1 MSAFTYLKDSLQNL
15 VAGLGTA
22 RDKASHSHY
31 ALPVMDDQ
39 QLLNAFRGSWTAQ
52 KGVSIPAVD
61 ACRNWRNWQADK
73 AQIELIEAEEDR
85 LNVKGKILEALL
97 KARLFGGAAV
107 FIGTGERDTA
117 SELKPDRVG
126 KGGIKYLTVMTRRQL
141 SATEIEQD
149 PQSPRFGKPKA
160 YRLPGSTV
168 EIHPS
173 RLVIFVG
180 VPHPDPE
187 LAIGTG
193 FGWGDS
199 VLLSAMPAVRHYD
212 ETVANV
218 VSLVY
223 EAKIDV
229 INIPNLMSSMQ
240 DKNYE
245 RLLLERLRLAGTAKG
260 INGTLILDGQETHSS
275 KSASFGTLPDVIAK
289 TEQGVAGA
297 FDIPG
302 TRMFGQSST
311 GLGANGEENTRN
323 YYDNVA
329 SRQKLEIKPAMSVL
343 DECLIRSALGSRPKE
358 IHYTWA
364 PLWQATAKERADIGK
379 TTADT
384 IKALKDSG
392 LFPEDALSTAAVNL
406 LVELSVM
413 PGLEAAIE
421 KFGAELPDDDDDL
434 PGTAADQ
441 PVAKK
446 AITDA
451 APRSLYVSRTVTNAA
466 DIIAWAKSQGFE
478 TTLPADDLH
487 VTVAYSR
494 RAVDWMKI
502 GESWSGDR
510 DGKLSIAPGGA
521 RLIDQFGEGAVVLL
535 FNSSEL
541 AWRHVSIIE
550 AGASW
555 DWPEYQPH
563 ITFTYEPGSV
573 DLSKVEPYRGAIEL
587 GPEIF
592 AEVIENWQ
600 DKLKE
605 Q

>member
-117 SELKPDRVG
+117 SELKPERVG

-180 VPHPDPE
+180 VPHPDSE
-187 LAIGTG
+187 LAVGTG

-245 RLLLERLRLAGTAKG
+245 RLLLERLRLAATAKG

-275 KSASFGTLPDVIAK
+275 KSASFGNLPEVIAK

-343 DECLIRSALGSRPKE
+343 DEGLIRSALGSRPKE
-358 IHYTWA
+358 VHYTWA

-421 KFGAELPDDDDDL
+421 KFGRELPDEDADDADP

-451 APRSLYVSRTVTNAA
+451 APRSLYVSRKVINGAE
-466 DIIAWAKSQGFE
+466 IIAWAKSQGFE
-478 TTLPADDLH
+478 SIVPAADLH

-494 RAVDWMKI
+494 NPVDWMKV
-502 GESWSGDR
+502 GESWSGD
-510 DGKLSIAPGGA
+510 GKGQLKIAPGGA
-521 RLIDQFGEGAVVLL
+521 RLIDKFGEGAVVLL

-541 AWRHVSIIE
+541 AWRHVSIVE

-555 DWPEYQPH
+555 DWPDYQPH

-573 DLSKVEPYRGAIEL
+573 DIDKVEPYRGAIEL

-592 AEVIENWQ
+592 EELAP
-600 DKLKE
+600 
-605 Q
+605 

>member
-141 SATEIEQD
+141 SSTEIEQD

-180 VPHPDPE
+180 VPHPDSE
-187 LAIGTG
+187 LAVGTG

-245 RLLLERLRLAGTAKG
+245 RLLLERLRLAATAKG

-275 KSASFGTLPDVIAK
+275 KSASFGNLPEVIAK

-343 DECLIRSALGSRPKE
+343 DEGLIRSALGSRPKE
-358 IHYTWA
+358 VHYTWA

-406 LVELSVM
+406 LVELSVL

-421 KFGAELPDDDDDL
+421 QFGAELPDDDDDL
-434 PGTAADQ
+434 PDTAADQ

-451 APRSLYVSRTVTNAA
+451 APRSLYVSRKVINGAE
-466 DIIAWAKSQGFE
+466 IIEWAKSQGFE
-478 TTLPADDLH
+478 STVSAADLH

-494 RAVDWMKI
+494 NPVDWMKV
-502 GESWSGDR
+502 GESWSGD
-510 DGKLSIAPGGA
+510 GKGQLKIAPGGA
-521 RLIDQFGEGAVVLL
+521 RLIDKFGEGAVVLL

-541 AWRHVSIIE
+541 AWRHVSIVE

-555 DWPEYQPH
+555 DWPDYQPH

-573 DLSKVEPYRGAIEL
+573 DIDKVEPYRGAIEL

-592 AEVIENWQ
+592 EELAP
-600 DKLKE
+600 
-605 Q
+605 

>member
-126 KGGIKYLTVMTRRQL
+126 KSGIKYLTVMTRRQL

-180 VPHPDPE
+180 VPHPDSE
-187 LAIGTG
+187 LAVGTG

>member
-117 SELKPDRVG
+117 SELKLDRIG

-180 VPHPDPE
+180 VPHPDSE
-187 LAIGTG
+187 LAVGTG

-245 RLLLERLRLAGTAKG
+245 RLLLERLRLAATAKG

-275 KSASFGTLPDVIAK
+275 KSASFGNLPEVIAK

-343 DECLIRSALGSRPKE
+343 DEGLIRSALGSRPKE
-358 IHYTWA
+358 VHYTWA

-441 PVAKK
+441 PVANK

-451 APRSLYVSRTVTNAA
+451 APRSLYVSRKVINGAE
-466 DIIAWAKSQGFE
+466 IIAWAKSQGFE
-478 TTLPADDLH
+478 SAVPATDLH

-494 RAVDWMKI
+494 NPVDWMKV
-502 GESWSGDR
+502 GESWSGD
-510 DGKLSIAPGGA
+510 GKGQLKIAPGGA
-521 RLIDQFGEGAVVLL
+521 RLIDKFGEGAVVLL

-541 AWRHVSIIE
+541 AWRHVSIVE

-555 DWPEYQPH
+555 DWPDYQPH

-573 DLSKVEPYRGAIEL
+573 DIDKVEPYRGAIEL

-592 AEVIENWQ
+592 EELAP
-600 DKLKE
+600 
-605 Q
+605 

>member
-117 SELKPDRVG
+117 SELKPDRIG

-212 ETVANV
+212 ETIANV

-245 RLLLERLRLAGTAKG
+245 RLLLERLRLAATAKG

-275 KSASFGTLPDVIAK
+275 KSASFGTLPDVIAE
-289 TEQGVAGA
+289 TRLGVSGA
-297 FDIPG
+297 FDVPG

-323 YYDNVA
+323 YYDNIA
-329 SRQKLEIKPAMSVL
+329 SRQKLEIKPAMNVL
-343 DECLIRSALGSRPKE
+343 DEGLIRSALGSRPKE
-358 IHYTWA
+358 VHYTWA

-421 KFGAELPDDDDDL
+421 KFGNELPDDDDGDDL
-434 PGTAADQ
+434 PSTVADQ

-451 APRSLYVSRTVTNAA
+451 APRSLYVSRKVINGAE
-466 DIIAWAKSQGFE
+466 IIAWAKAQGFE
-478 TTLPADDLH
+478 SNVPADDLH

-494 RAVDWMKI
+494 NPVDWMKV
-502 GESWSGDR
+502 GESWSGD
-510 DGKLSIAPGGA
+510 GNGQLKIAPGGA
-521 RLIDQFGEGAVVLL
+521 RLIDKFGEGAVVLL

-541 AWRHVSIIE
+541 AWRHVSIVE

-555 DWPEYQPH
+555 DWPDYQPH

-573 DLSKVEPYRGAIEL
+573 DIDKVEPYRGAIEL

-592 AEVIENWQ
+592 EELAP
-600 DKLKE
+600 
-605 Q
+605 

>member
-1 MSAFTYLKDSLQNL
+1 MSAFSYLKDSLQNL

-31 ALPVMDDQ
+31 VVPEMDDQ

-52 KGVSIPAVD
+52 KGVTIPAVD
-61 ACRNWRNWQADK
+61 ACRNWRSWQADK
-73 AQIELIEAEEDR
+73 GQIELIEAEEDR

-97 KARLFGGAAV
+97 KSRLFGGAAV

-117 SELKPDRVG
+117 SELSPDRV
-126 KGGIKYLTVMTRRQL
+126 KQGGIKYLTVMTRRQL

-160 YRLPGSTV
+160 YRLPGSLV

-180 VPHPDPE
+180 TPHPDPE
-187 LAIGTG
+187 LAIGAA

-199 VLLSAMPAVRHYD
+199 VLLAAMPAVRHYD

-229 INIPNLMSSMQ
+229 INIPNLMSSIA

-245 RLLLERLRLAGTAKG
+245 RQLLERLRLAATAKG
-260 INGTLILDGQETHSS
+260 INGTLILDGAETHSS

-289 TEQGVAGA
+289 TEQGVSGA

-343 DECLIRSALGSRPKE
+343 DECLIRSALGVRPKE
-358 IHYTWA
+358 IHYTWS

-392 LFPEDALSTAAVNL
+392 LFPEDALSAASVNL

-413 PGLEAAIE
+413 PGLEAAID
-421 KFGAELPDDDDDL
+421 KFGAELDDEGADGEIDGDL
-434 PGTAADQ
+434 PVSADD
-441 PVAKK
+441 PATGKK
-446 AITDA
+446 DLSDA
-451 APRSLYVSRTVTNAA
+451 APRTLYVSRKVTNGA
-466 DIIAWAKSQGFE
+466 DIVAWAKAQGFE
-478 TTLPADDLH
+478 STLPASDLH
-487 VTVAYSR
+487 VTIAYSR
-494 RAVDWMKI
+494 SPVDWMKV
-502 GESWSGDR
+502 GETWSGD
-510 DGKLSIAPGGA
+510 GKGQLKIAPGGA
-521 RLIDQFGEGAVVLL
+521 RLIDKFGEGAVVVL

-541 AWRHVSIIE
+541 AWRHVSIVE

-555 DWPEYQPH
+555 DWPDYQPH

-573 DLSKVEPYRGAIEL
+573 DIDKVEPYRGAIEL

-592 AEVIENWQ
+592 EEV
-600 DKLKE
+600 DP
-605 Q
+605 

>member
-97 KARLFGGAAV
+97 NARLFGGAAV

-180 VPHPDPE
+180 VPHPDSE
-187 LAIGTG
+187 LAVGTG

-245 RLLLERLRLAGTAKG
+245 RLLLERLRLAATAKG

-275 KSASFGTLPDVIAK
+275 KSASFGNLPEVIAK

-343 DECLIRSALGSRPKE
+343 DEGLIRSALGSRPKE
-358 IHYTWA
+358 VHYTWA

-413 PGLEAAIE
+413 PGLESAIE
-421 KFGAELPDDDDDL
+421 KFGRELPDDEDGDADL

-451 APRSLYVSRTVTNAA
+451 APRSLYVSRKVINGAE
-466 DIIAWAKSQGFE
+466 IIAWAKSQGFE
-478 TTLPADDLH
+478 STVPAADLH

-494 RAVDWMKI
+494 NPVDWMKV
-502 GESWSGDR
+502 GESWSGD
-510 DGKLSIAPGGA
+510 GKGQLKIAPGGA
-521 RLIDQFGEGAVVLL
+521 RLIDKFGEGAVVLL

-541 AWRHVSIIE
+541 AWRHVSIVE

-555 DWPEYQPH
+555 DWPDYQPH

-573 DLSKVEPYRGAIEL
+573 DIDKVEPYRGAIEL

-592 AEVIENWQ
+592 EELAP
-600 DKLKE
+600 
-605 Q
+605 

>member
-199 VLLSAMPAVRHYD
+199 VLLSAMPVVRHYD

-229 INIPNLMSSMQ
+229 INIPNLMSSMR

-245 RLLLERLRLAGTAKG
+245 RLLLERLRLAATAKG

-275 KSASFGTLPDVIAK
+275 KSASFGNLPEVIAK

-343 DECLIRSALGSRPKE
+343 DEGLIRSALGSRPKE
-358 IHYTWA
+358 VHYTWA

-421 KFGAELPDDDDDL
+421 KFGNELPDDDDGDDL
-434 PGTAADQ
+434 PSTVADQ

-451 APRSLYVSRTVTNAA
+451 APRSLYVSRKVINGAE
-466 DIIAWAKSQGFE
+466 IIAWAKSQGFE
-478 TTLPADDLH
+478 SNVPADDLH

-494 RAVDWMKI
+494 NPVDWMKV
-502 GESWSGDR
+502 GESWSGD
-510 DGKLSIAPGGA
+510 GKGQLKIAPGGA
-521 RLIDQFGEGAVVLL
+521 RLIDKFGEGAVVLL

-541 AWRHVSIIE
+541 AWRHVSIVE

-555 DWPEYQPH
+555 DWPDYQPH

-573 DLSKVEPYRGAIEL
+573 DIDKVEPYRGAIEL

-592 AEVIENWQ
+592 EELAP
-600 DKLKE
+600 
-605 Q
+605 

>member
-31 ALPVMDDQ
+31 ALPLMDDQ

-173 RLVIFVG
+173 RLVIFLG

-245 RLLLERLRLAGTAKG
+245 RQLLERLRLAATAKG
-260 INGTLILDGQETHSS
+260 INGTLILDGNETHSS

-289 TEQGVAGA
+289 TEQGVSGA

-329 SRQKLEIKPAMSVL
+329 SRQKLDMKPAMGVL
-343 DECLIRSALGSRPKE
+343 DECLIRSSLGDRPKE
-358 IHYTWA
+358 IHYAWA
-364 PLWQATAKERADIGK
+364 PLWQPTAKERADIGK

-384 IKALKDSG
+384 IKALNETK
-392 LFPEDALSTAAVNL
+392 LFPEDAISKAAVNL
-406 LVELSVM
+406 LVEMSIM
-413 PGLEAAIE
+413 PGLEAAIDE
-421 KFGAELPDDDDDL
+421 FGSEVPETDTDDDAL
-434 PGTAADQ
+434 PGTADSK
-441 PVAKK
+441 PPAKTP
-446 AITDA
+446 ISDA
-451 APRSLYVSRTVTNAA
+451 APRTLYVSRKVINGGE
-466 DIIAWAKSQGFE
+466 IIAWAKSQGFE
-478 TTLPADDLH
+478 YTVPATDLH

-494 RAVDWMKI
+494 NPVDWMKV
-502 GESWSGDR
+502 GESWSGD
-510 DGKLSIAPGGA
+510 GKGQLKIAPGGA
-521 RLIDQFGEGAVVLL
+521 RLIDKFGEGAVVLL

-541 AWRHVSIIE
+541 AWRHVSIVE

-555 DWPEYQPH
+555 DWPDYQPH

-573 DLSKVEPYRGAIEL
+573 DIDKVEPYRGAIEL

-592 AEVIENWQ
+592 EELAP
-600 DKLKE
+600 
-605 Q
+605 

>member
-1 MSAFTYLKDSLQNL
+1 MSAFSYLKDSLQNL

-31 ALPVMDDQ
+31 AIPEMDDQ

-52 KGVSIPAVD
+52 KGVTIPAVD
-61 ACRNWRNWQADK
+61 ACRNWRSWQADK

-245 RLLLERLRLAGTAKG
+245 RLLLERLRLAATAKG

-275 KSASFGTLPDVIAK
+275 KSASFGNLPEVIAK

-343 DECLIRSALGSRPKE
+343 DEGLIRSALGSRPKE
-358 IHYTWA
+358 VHYTWA

-413 PGLEAAIE
+413 PGLEAAIDQ
-421 KFGAELPDDDDDL
+421 FGAELPDDEGGDDL
-434 PGTAADQ
+434 PASPD
-441 PVAKK
+441 PAKPD
-446 AITDA
+446 T
-451 APRSLYVSRTVTNAA
+451 
-466 DIIAWAKSQGFE
+466 
-478 TTLPADDLH
+478 
-487 VTVAYSR
+487 
-494 RAVDWMKI
+494 
-502 GESWSGDR
+502 
-510 DGKLSIAPGGA
+510 
-521 RLIDQFGEGAVVLL
+521 EGL
-535 FNSSEL
+535 
-541 AWRHVSIIE
+541 
-550 AGASW
+550 
-555 DWPEYQPH
+555 DP
-563 ITFTYEPGSV
+563 
-573 DLSKVEPYRGAIEL
+573 
-587 GPEIF
+587 
-592 AEVIENWQ
+592 
-600 DKLKE
+600 
-605 Q
+605 

>member
-117 SELKPDRVG
+117 SELKPDRIG

-245 RLLLERLRLAGTAKG
+245 RLLLERLRLAATAKG

-275 KSASFGTLPDVIAK
+275 KSASFGNLPEVIAK

-343 DECLIRSALGSRPKE
+343 DEGLIRSALGSRPKE
-358 IHYTWA
+358 VHYTWA

-421 KFGAELPDDDDDL
+421 KFGRELPDGDDDEADL

-451 APRSLYVSRTVTNAA
+451 APRSLYVSRKVINGAE
-466 DIIAWAKSQGFE
+466 IIAWAKSQGFE
-478 TTLPADDLH
+478 STVPAADLH

-494 RAVDWMKI
+494 NPVDWMKV
-502 GESWSGDR
+502 GESWSGD
-510 DGKLSIAPGGA
+510 GKGQLKIAPGGA
-521 RLIDQFGEGAVVLL
+521 RLIDKFGEGAVVLL

-541 AWRHVSIIE
+541 AWRHVSIVE

-555 DWPEYQPH
+555 DWPDYQPH

-573 DLSKVEPYRGAIEL
+573 DIDKVEPYRGAIEL

-592 AEVIENWQ
+592 EELAP
-600 DKLKE
+600 
-605 Q
+605 

>member
-15 VAGLGTA
+15 VAGLGTG

-31 ALPVMDDQ
+31 GVPDMDDL
-39 QLLNAFRGSWTAQ
+39 QLLNAFRGSWAAQ
-52 KGVSIPAVD
+52 KGVSIPAID

-73 AQIELIEAEEDR
+73 DQIEKIEAEETR
-85 LNVKGKILEALL
+85 LNVQGKILEALL

-117 SELKPDRVG
+117 SELSPDRIRQ
-126 KGGIKYLTVMTRRQL
+126 GGIKYLTVMTRRQL
-141 SATEIEQD
+141 TATEIEQD
-149 PQSPRFGKPKA
+149 PQSDRFGKPKA
-160 YRLPGSTV
+160 YRLPGSVV

-173 RLVIFVG
+173 RLVIFIG
-180 VPHPDPE
+180 HQHPDPE
-187 LAIGTG
+187 LAQGTA

-199 VLLSAMPAVRHYD
+199 VLLSAMPAVKHYD
-212 ETVANV
+212 ETMANV

-245 RLLLERLRLAGTAKG
+245 RLLLERLRLAATAKG
-260 INGTLILDGQETHSS
+260 INGTLILDGAETHSS
-275 KSASFGTLPDVIAK
+275 KSANFSTLPDVIAK
-289 TEQGVAGA
+289 TEQGVSGA

-302 TRMFGQSST
+302 SRMFGTSSG
-311 GLGANGEENTRN
+311 GLNSNGEENTRN

-329 SRQKLEIKPAMSVL
+329 SRQKLDLKPAMSVL
-343 DECLIRSALGSRPKE
+343 DECLIRSALGNRPKE
-358 IHYTWA
+358 IHYVWA

-384 IKALKDSG
+384 IKALNETK
-392 LFPEDALSTAAVNL
+392 LFPEDAISKASVNL
-406 LVELSVM
+406 LVEMSIM

-421 KFGAELPDDDDDL
+421 EFGSELPDDDEADL
-434 PGTAADQ
+434 PVGGVKS
-441 PVAKK
+441 PAKTS
-446 AITDA
+446 ITDA
-451 APRSLYVSRTVTNAA
+451 APRTLYVSRKVTNGSE
-466 DIIAWAKSQGFE
+466 ILEWAKAQGFVS
-478 TTLPADDLH
+478 TVPAESLH
-487 VTVAYSR
+487 VTIAYSR
-494 RAVDWMKI
+494 NPVDWMKI
-502 GESWSGDR
+502 GETWSGER
-510 DGKLSIAPGGA
+510 EGTLTVAPGGA
-521 RLIDQFGEGAVVLL
+521 RLIDKFGEGAVVLL

-541 AWRHVSIIE
+541 AWRHVSINE
-550 AGASW
+550 ETGATW

-573 DLSKVEPYRGAIEL
+573 DLEAVEPYRGKIEF

-592 AEVIENWQ
+592 EEITQ
-600 DKLKE
+600 
-605 Q
+605 

>member
-31 ALPVMDDQ
+31 AIPEMDDQ

-61 ACRNWRNWQADK
+61 ACRNWRSWQADK
-73 AQIELIEAEEDR
+73 AQIEMIEAEEDR

-117 SELKPDRVG
+117 SELKPDRIG

-149 PQSPRFGKPKA
+149 PQSPRVGKPKA

-173 RLVIFVG
+173 RLIIFVG

-187 LAIGTG
+187 LAVGTG

-199 VLLSAMPAVRHYD
+199 VLLAAMPAVRHYD

-245 RLLLERLRLAGTAKG
+245 RVLLERLRLAATAKG
-260 INGTLILDGQETHSS
+260 INGTLLLDGQETHSS

-343 DECLIRSALGSRPKE
+343 DEGLIRSALGSRPKE
-358 IHYTWA
+358 IHYTWS

-421 KFGAELPDDDDDL
+421 KFGDELPDDDDDL
-434 PGTAADQ
+434 PTIGADQ
-441 PVAKK
+441 PIVKK
-446 AITDA
+446 AIADA
-451 APRSLYVSRTVTNAA
+451 APRSLYVARKVINGAE
-466 DIIAWAKSQGFE
+466 IIAWAKSQGFE
-478 TTLPADDLH
+478 STVPAADLH

-494 RAVDWMKI
+494 NPVDWMKV
-502 GESWSGDR
+502 GESWSGD
-510 DGKLSIAPGGA
+510 GKGQLKIAPGGA
-521 RLIDQFGEGAVVLL
+521 RLIDKFGEGAVVLL

-541 AWRHVSIIE
+541 AWRHVSIVE

-555 DWPEYQPH
+555 DWPDYQPH

-573 DLSKVEPYRGAIEL
+573 DIDKVKPYRGAIEL

-592 AEVIENWQ
+592 EELAP
-600 DKLKE
+600 
-605 Q
+605 

>member
-61 ACRNWRNWQADK
+61 ACRNWRNWQAEK

-117 SELKPDRVG
+117 SELKPDRIG

-180 VPHPDPE
+180 VPHPDSE
-187 LAIGTG
+187 LAVGTG

-245 RLLLERLRLAGTAKG
+245 RLLLERLRLAATAKG

-275 KSASFGTLPDVIAK
+275 KSASFGNLPEVIAK

-343 DECLIRSALGSRPKE
+343 DEGLIRSALGSRPKE
-358 IHYTWA
+358 VHYTWA

-434 PGTAADQ
+434 PSTGADQ

-451 APRSLYVSRTVTNAA
+451 APRSLYVSRKVINGGE
-466 DIIAWAKSQGFE
+466 IIEWAKSQGFE
-478 TTLPADDLH
+478 STVLADDLH

-494 RAVDWMKI
+494 NPVDWMKV
-502 GESWSGDR
+502 GESWSGD
-510 DGKLSIAPGGA
+510 GKGQLKIAPGGA
-521 RLIDQFGEGAVVLL
+521 RLIDKFGEGAVVLL

-541 AWRHVSIIE
+541 AWRHVSMVE

-555 DWPEYQPH
+555 DWPDYQPH

-573 DLSKVEPYRGAIEL
+573 DIDKVEPYRGAIEL

-592 AEVIENWQ
+592 EELAP
-600 DKLKE
+600 
-605 Q
+605 

>member
-15 VAGLGTA
+15 VAGLGTG

-31 ALPVMDDQ
+31 GVPDMDDL
-39 QLLNAFRGSWTAQ
+39 QLLNAFRGSWAAQ
-52 KGVSIPAVD
+52 KGVSIPAID

-73 AQIELIEAEEDR
+73 DQIEKIEAEETR
-85 LNVKGKILEALL
+85 LNVQGKILEALL

-107 FIGTGERDTA
+107 FIGTGDRDTA
-117 SELKPDRVG
+117 SELNPERVSQ
-126 KGGIKYLTVMTRRQL
+126 GGIKYLTVMTRRQL
-141 SATEIEQD
+141 TATEIEQD
-149 PQSPRFGKPKA
+149 PQSARFGKPKA
-160 YRLPGSTV
+160 YRLPGSVV

-173 RLVIFVG
+173 RLVIFIG
-180 VPHPDPE
+180 QQHPDPE
-187 LAIGTG
+187 LALGTA

-199 VLLSAMPAVRHYD
+199 VLLSAMPAVKHYD
-212 ETVANV
+212 ETMANV

-245 RLLLERLRLAGTAKG
+245 RLLLERLRLAATAKG
-260 INGTLILDGQETHSS
+260 INGTLILDGLETHSS
-275 KSASFGTLPDVIAK
+275 KSASFSTLPEVIAK

-302 TRMFGQSST
+302 SRMFGLSS
-311 GLGANGEENTRN
+311 GGMNSNGEENTRN

-329 SRQKLEIKPAMSVL
+329 SRQKLDLKPAMSVL
-343 DECLIRSALGSRPKE
+343 DECLIRSALGNRPKE
-358 IHYTWA
+358 VHYVWA

-384 IKALKDSG
+384 IKALNETK
-392 LFPEDALSTAAVNL
+392 LFPEDAISKASVNL
-406 LVELSVM
+406 LVEMSIM

-421 KFGAELPDDDDDL
+421 EFGSELPDDDDL
-434 PGTAADQ
+434 PGGAVK
-441 PVAKK
+441 PLAKTT
-446 AITDA
+446 ISDA
-451 APRSLYVSRTVTNAA
+451 APRTLYVSRKVTNGAE
-466 DIIAWAKSQGFE
+466 ILAWAKAQGFE
-478 TTLPADDLH
+478 STVPAEKLH
-487 VTVAYSR
+487 VTIAYSR
-494 RAVDWMKI
+494 NPVDWMQI
-502 GESWSGDR
+502 SETWTGER
-510 DGKLSIAPGGA
+510 DGTLTVAPGGA

-541 AWRHVSIIE
+541 AWRHVSINE
-550 AGASW
+550 DTGATW

-573 DLSKVEPYRGAIEL
+573 DLKAIEPYRGKIEF

-592 AEVIENWQ
+592 EEITQ
-600 DKLKE
+600 
-605 Q
+605 